1 MNEDCRASH
10 LTMRFSTQCVI
21 AKTWPPG
28 MRGDLEGCGW
38 VVGEVQVHSGE
49 KKEQYAAVK

>member
-10 LTMRFSTQCVI
+10 LTMKFSTQCVI